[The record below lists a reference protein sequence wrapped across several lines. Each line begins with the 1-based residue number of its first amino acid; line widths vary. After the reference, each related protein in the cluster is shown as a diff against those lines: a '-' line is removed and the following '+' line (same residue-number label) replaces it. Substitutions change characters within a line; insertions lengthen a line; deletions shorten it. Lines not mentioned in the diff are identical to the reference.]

1 MAEYDKIAKEYQES
15 KQLPF
20 RTYIETYT
28 FFQTLGN
35 IERLN
40 ILDLACG
47 EGFFTRK
54 LKLAGAAQAYGVDVS
69 AEMIQLAQQIEQ
81 QTTLGCQ
88 YAVHDVATMPHL
100 GEFDVVTAM
109 YLLNYAATKAQL
121 LAFTKAAYAQLKSG
135 GRFVGFNDNVA
146 ADLATYHR
154 SKKYGFI
161 KEAPL
166 DRKEGD
172 AIRYTFY
179 NADGTVFQFNN
190 FYLHPATYDEAF
202 LEAGFKSFRWVP
214 PQLDP
219 TQRAQAAYWD
229 DFLRDKPLIGFIA
242 EK

>member
-28 FFQTLGN
+28 FFQTLGS
-35 IERLN
+35 IEGLK

-54 LKLAGAAQAYGVDVS
+54 LKLAGAAQVYGVDVS
-69 AEMIQLAQQIEQ
+69 AEMVQLAKQIEKQ
-81 QTTLGCQ
+81 NTLGCQ
-88 YAVHDVATMPHL
+88 YGIYDVATMPYL
-100 GEFDVVTAM
+100 DEFDVVTAM
-109 YLLNYAATKAQL
+109 YLLNYAASKEQL
-121 LAFTKAAYAQLKSG
+121 LAFTKAAYAQLKPE
-135 GRFVGFNDNVA
+135 GRFVGFNDNIA
-146 ADLATYHR
+146 ADLSTYKR

-179 NADGTVFQFNN
+179 NADGTQFQFNN
-190 FYLHPATYDEAF
+190 FYLHPTTYDEAF
-202 LEAGFKSFRWVP
+202 LEAGFKTFQWILP
-214 PQLDP
+214 KLDP
-219 TQRAQAAYWD
+219 TQQARETYWK
-229 DFLRDKPLIGFIA
+229 DFIIDAPLIGFIA